1 MSIVA
6 FNFFFLTFVTMK
18 HNLISNSRRDL
29 ISFDKERH
37 EYTYRDGRKF
47 KGVTGWISDFK
58 NPFDKEGAS
67 LGVARKEGISQ
78 AEVLA
83 RWDEQLR
90 VSQDYGNGVHD
101 SIEQMI
107 ATGEINPVYSVE
119 LENVLYALDHN
130 DLTPIACEYTVYNE
144 DVERASNIDL
154 ICERDGQIVLLDF
167 KTPEKGIK
175 FEAYKNQ
182 KMQYPVVL
190 PDCSY
195 YHYSL
200 QLDIYAYWL
209 ESKYGM
215 NVATDKYLLY
225 LRGEEVKM
233 YLTADVR
240 EQTLQMHAWHLKTK

>member
-1 MSIVA
+1 
-6 FNFFFLTFVTMK
+6 MK
-18 HNLISNSRRDL
+18 HPLISNKRRDL
-29 ISFDKERH
+29 ISFDKDRH

-47 KGVTGWISDFK
+47 KGVTGWIGEFK

-101 SIEQMI
+101 AIEHMI
-107 ATGEINPVYSVE
+107 ATGEIDPKFSVE
-119 LENVLYALDHN
+119 LENVLDALDQF

-154 ICERDGQIVLLDF
+154 ICDRDGQVVLVDF

-182 KMQYPVVL
+182 KMLYPVVL

-209 ESKYGM
+209 ETKYGM
-215 NVATDKYLLY
+215 DVAPDRYLMY
-225 LRGEEVKM
+225 LREDDVKM

-240 EQTLQMHAWHLKTK
+240 EQTLKMHEWHSKTK